1 MKPLLLTITLMLSLP
16 SVVKAHFL
24 WLMTEPAET
33 GGRVHVYFGEA
44 AEPDDP
50 DLLDRVAKAQVW
62 SIGGRGEPNLLSLS
76 KGEESLTAE
85 LSAAQTQNTLVL
97 KHSYGVLT
105 RGDAAFQLNY
115 YAKVYPFALPGTW
128 DEVGDDERLP
138 LEIVPSLDG
147 KSTTL
152 QVNWKGKAAPHCDVV
167 VIGPG
172 IDGKVEGATDESG
185 VFRCKLPAA
194 GSYSIRARLV
204 QDEAGELDGKAFAS
218 IRHYSTLTLRNVPA
232 QLECEPNDLPEL
244 PRGITSFGGAV
255 IGDTIFVYGGNY
267 GSAHEYSK
275 EGQSGDLWSLNLAS
289 PKAWKKLTSGPKLQ
303 GLAMVAHGGLLYRL
317 GGFTAL
323 NSEGEDQNLQS
334 QATAARFDPSTGEW
348 QELSSLP
355 EPRSSFDAAVVGDVL
370 YVAGGWNM
378 LGAGKERV
386 WHRTAWA
393 MDLSA
398 DELKWEPVAQ
408 QPFTRRALAQAAW
421 NGKLYC
427 IGGMRQH
434 GGTSTEVDVYDPATG
449 SWSKGP
455 SIEGSGL
462 DGFGCSAFACDGLLY
477 VSTLSGSLQRLSK
490 DGARWELVGQLDHPR
505 FFHRMLPLRDARLI
519 AIGGGNMSVGKV
531 TEVDVIA
538 VK

>member
-1 MKPLLLTITLMLSLP
+1 MKRILLTIALMLSLP

-24 WLMTEPAET
+24 WLMTEPAEN

-44 AEPDDP
+44 AESDDP
-50 DLLDRVAKAQVW
+50 DLLDRVVKAQVW
-62 SIGGRGEPNLLSLS
+62 SIGRRGEPKLLSLS

-85 LSAAQTQNTLVL
+85 LSAGQTQSTLVL

-128 DEVGDDERLP
+128 GEVDDDERLP

-152 QVNWKGKAAPHCDVV
+152 QVNWKVKAAPHCDVV

-172 IDGKVEGATDESG
+172 IDGKIEGTTDESG
-185 VFRCKLPAA
+185 VFRCSLPDA
-194 GSYSIRARLV
+194 GTYSIRVRLI

-255 IGDTIFVYGGNY
+255 IEDSVFAYGGNY

-275 EGQSGDLWSLNLAS
+275 EVQSGDLWSLNLAT
-289 PKAWKKLTSGPKLQ
+289 PKAWKKLPGGPKLQ
-303 GLAMVAHGGLLYRL
+303 GLAMVAHDGLLYRL

-323 NSEGEDQNLQS
+323 NSEDEDQDLQS
-334 QATAARFDPSTGEW
+334 QVTAAQFDSRTGQW
-348 QELSSLP
+348 QDLPSLP
-355 EPRSSFDAAVVGDVL
+355 EPSSSFDAAVVGDVL

-378 LGAGKERV
+378 PGDGKERV

-398 DELKWEPVAQ
+398 DELKWKPVAE
-408 QPFTRRALAQAAW
+408 QPFTRRALTLAAW

-427 IGGMRQH
+427 IGGMRQN
-434 GGTSTEVDVYDPATG
+434 GGPSTEVDVYDPATD

-455 SIEGSGL
+455 SIDGSGL
-462 DGFGCSAFACDGLLY
+462 DGFGCSAFACGGSLY
-477 VSTLSGSLQRLSK
+477 ASTLSGSLQRLAK
-490 DGARWELVGQLDHPR
+490 DGRRWEFVGQLDHPR
-505 FFHRMLPLRDARLI
+505 FFHRMLPLRDSKLI

-531 TEVDVIA
+531 TEIDVIA